1 MANEVLLT
9 VTEEERRIAREISE
23 NNYQRMLKFESEIA
37 REKGYVDGHAEGRT
51 EGHAEGYAEGIAAG
65 HSEGYADGHTQGHAE
80 GISEGYE
87 KGEASGIQKGLNQ
100 GLLEGAY
107 KNKLETARNLLEMGL
122 SVSQISKATGLSK
135 IEIDEL

>member
-37 REKGYVDGHAEGRT
+37 REKGYAEGL
-51 EGHAEGYAEGIAAG
+51 AQ
-65 HSEGYADGHTQGHAE
+65 GHTAGLAE

-87 KGEASGIQKGLNQ
+87 KGEASGIQKGL
-100 GLLEGAY
+100 LEGLN
-107 KNKLETARNLLEMGL
+107 KGKLEKARETTKNLLQIGL
-122 SVSQISKATGLSK
+122 SVEQISKVTGLSESE
-135 IEIDEL
+135 IEEL

>member
-37 REKGYVDGHAEGRT
+37 REKGYSK
-51 EGHAEGYAEGIAAG
+51 GHAEGYAEG
-65 HSEGYADGHTQGHAE
+65 HTQGHTE

-87 KGEASGIQKGLNQ
+87 KDEASGIQKGLNQ
-100 GLLEGAY
+100 GLTEGIERGIEKGVY
-107 KNKLETARNLLEMGL
+107 KNKLETAKAFKKMGL
-122 SVSQISKATGLSK
+122 PISQIAKGTGLSES
-135 IEIDEL
+135 EIYEL